1 MNEELVIDDSIG
13 SLPFDSLSGLLLTVV
28 VVLVLVVV
36 VVVVVVA
43 VVPSKINKM
52 KSIVML
58 SRLFL
63 TSFIK
68 PEVHNVTYVFK
79 KFLLTTFPV
88 RQYHCIFQFTAGF

>member
-28 VVLVLVVV
+28 VVLVVV

-43 VVPSKINKM
+43 VVPSKMNKM
-52 KSIVML
+52 KSIVVL

-79 KFLLTTFPV
+79 KFLLTTFSV